1 MELRN
6 LIINGISPQGRKD
19 IIKKYKMNNFSYYN
33 REKITTD
40 LKKTEFDLLI
50 IGGGITGA
58 GIALDAASRGMK
70 VALIEKNDFASGTSS
85 KSTKLIHGG
94 LRYLK
99 QFDFWLVKE
108 VGTERAIVHKL
119 APHLVVPEKMILP
132 LIDGGTYGSWLTSI
146 GLKVYDILASVEGE
160 DKRKMLDKEEALE
173 KEPLLPET
181 ILNGAGYYAEYRTDD
196 ARLTI
201 EVLKTALDYDAKMI
215 NYTEATE
222 FIYEENRV
230 VGANVKDTI
239 SGEEFAIKSK
249 YVVNA
254 CGPWVDE
261 LRQINHSKIGKRLH
275 LTKGVHLV
283 VAHEKLPVKQSVYFD
298 VPDGRMMFAI
308 PRGKVTYFGTT
319 DTNYQKDKNTV
330 ETNLVDATYLISAV
344 NNMFPDINI
353 SLDDVQS
360 SWAGLRPL
368 IHEEGKSAS
377 ELSRKDE
384 IFVSDTE
391 LISIAG
397 GKLTGYRKM
406 AERIVDLV
414 GKKYERRFNK
424 EFGEIKTDEIV
435 LSGGAFKNS
444 SEVKSYTDAIQNRIA
459 EVDFNR
465 KDAEYLVHNY
475 GKQTDIILQK
485 FDDIMHDN
493 MQEKMIKAEVWFAIN
508 YEMATNPTDFFMRR
522 TGRLFFNSESV
533 HQFKNFVLSEFKTA
547 FSWDIKTTENHQKEL
562 KHYIKMATTFE

>member
-1 MELRN
+1 M
-6 LIINGISPQGRKD
+6 
-19 IIKKYKMNNFSYYN
+19 KKFSYLE
-33 REKITTD
+33 RENSTKE
-40 LKKTEFDLLI
+40 LQATEFDLLI

-119 APHLVVPEKMILP
+119 APHLVIPEKMILP

-160 DKRKMLDKEEALE
+160 DKRVMLDKEEALE
-173 KEPLLPET
+173 KEPLLPES

-201 EVLKTALDYDAKMI
+201 EVLKTALDYDAKLL
-215 NYTEATE
+215 NYAEATE
-222 FIYEENRV
+222 FIYKDERV
-230 VGANVKDTI
+230 VGAKVKDTFTDA
-239 SGEEFAIKSK
+239 SFEIKAK

-261 LRQINHSKIGKRLH
+261 LRQMNHSKTGKRLH

-283 VAHEKLPVKQSVYFD
+283 VPHEKLPVKQSVYFD

-319 DTNYQKDKNTV
+319 DTNYQLDKNNV

-344 NNMFPDINI
+344 NNMFPEI
-353 SLDDVQS
+353 SLTLEDVQS

-414 GKKYERRFNK
+414 SKKYNRRYDK
-424 EFGEIKTDEIV
+424 EFSAIKTEEIN
-435 LSGGAFKNS
+435 LSGGTFKNS
-444 SEVKSYTDAIQNRIA
+444 SEVKSYIDAIHNRIA
-459 EVDFNR
+459 EVDFDE

-475 GKQTDIILQK
+475 GKQTDTILQK
-485 FDDIMHDN
+485 FDDLYHDD
-493 MQEKMIKAEVWFAIN
+493 MQEKMIMAEVWFAVN
-508 YEMATNPTDFFMRR
+508 YEMACTPTDFFMRR
-522 TGRLFFNSESV
+522 TGRLFFDKPSV
-533 HQFKNFVLSEFKTA
+533 DLFKNLTLKEFTNHFKWDEKTA
-547 FSWDIKTTENHQKEL
+547 KMHLNEL
-562 KHYIKMATTFE
+562 DEKINLASSFN

>member
-1 MELRN
+1 MT
-6 LIINGISPQGRKD
+6 K
-19 IIKKYKMNNFSYYN
+19 FSCFN
-33 REKITTD
+33 REKITNNLQT
-40 LKKTEFDLLI
+40 TEFDLLI

-85 KSTKLIHGG
+85 KSTKLVHGG

-108 VGTERAIVHKL
+108 VGTERAIVHEL

-132 LIDGGTYGSWLTSI
+132 LIEGGTYGSWLTSI
-146 GLKVYDILASVEGE
+146 GLKVYDVLASVEGE
-160 DKRKMLDKEEALE
+160 DQRKMLDKDEALE
-173 KEPLLPET
+173 KEPLLPES

-196 ARLTI
+196 ARLTL
-201 EVLKTALDYDAKMI
+201 EVLKTALNYDAKII
-215 NYTEATE
+215 NYTEALK
-222 FIYEENRV
+222 FIFEDSRV
-230 VGANVKDTI
+230 VGATVKNNLSNET
-239 SGEEFAIKSK
+239 FNIKAK

-254 CGPWVDE
+254 TGPWVDD
-261 LRQINHSKIGKRLH
+261 LRQTNHSKTGKRLH

-283 VAHEKLPVKQSVYFD
+283 VAHNKLPVKQSVYFD

-319 DTNYQKDKNTV
+319 DTNYQKDKNNIT
-330 ETNLVDATYLISAV
+330 TNLVDATYLISAV
-344 NNMFPDINI
+344 NNMFPEINLTLNDI
-353 SLDDVQS
+353 QS

-368 IHEEGKSAS
+368 IHEEGKSAT

-384 IFVSDTE
+384 IFVSETE

-414 GKKYERRFNK
+414 VKKYARRFDK
-424 EFGEIKTDEIV
+424 EFDEIKTKEIS
-435 LSGGAFKNS
+435 LSGGTFKS
-444 SEVKSYTDAIQNRIA
+444 YQEVQSYTDAIYNRIA
-459 EVDFNR
+459 EVDFNQ

-485 FDDIMHDN
+485 FDDLMHDN
-493 MQEKMIKAEVWFAIN
+493 MQEKMLKSEVWFTIN
-508 YEMATNPTDFFMRR
+508 HEMTCSPTDFFMRR
-522 TGRLFFNSESV
+522 TGRLFFDIQSV
-533 HQFKNFVLSEFKTA
+533 FMYKEFVLNEFKNH
-547 FSWDIKTTENHQKEL
+547 FSWDEKTTEKNLKEL
-562 KHYIKMATTFE
+562 KENLKIATTFE

>member
-1 MELRN
+1 M
-6 LIINGISPQGRKD
+6 P
-19 IIKKYKMNNFSYYN
+19 FSFFN
-33 REKITTD
+33 RELISKELQTN
-40 LKKTEFDLLI
+40 EFDVLI

-119 APHLVVPEKMILP
+119 APHLVIPEKMILP
-132 LIDGGTYGSWLTSI
+132 LIEGGTYGSWLTSI
-146 GLKVYDILASVEGE
+146 GLKVYDVLASVEGE
-160 DKRKMLDKEEALE
+160 DKRKMLTKMESLE
-173 KEPLLPET
+173 KEPLLPEK

-201 EVLKTALDYDAKMI
+201 EVIKTALNYNAKAL
-215 NYTEATE
+215 NYIESTG
-222 FIYEENRV
+222 FIYEKNRV
-230 VGANVKDTI
+230 VGAEVRDTI
-239 SGEEFAIKSK
+239 TNNTFNIKAK

-254 CGPWVDE
+254 TGPWVDE
-261 LRQINHSKIGKRLH
+261 LRQINNSKTGKRLH
-275 LTKGVHLV
+275 LTKGIHLV

-298 VPDGRMMFAI
+298 IPDGRMMFAI

-319 DTNYQKDKNTV
+319 DTNYQLDKNNV

-344 NNMFPDINI
+344 NNMFPDINLTLNDI
-353 SLDDVQS
+353 ES

-384 IFVSDTE
+384 LFVSDSE

-414 GKKYERRFNK
+414 AKKYARRFDK
-424 EFGEIKTDEIV
+424 EFEPIQTEDII
-435 LSGGAFKNS
+435 LSGGPFQNS
-444 SEVKSYTDAIQNRIA
+444 KAVKIYIDLIYESIKPHNFTM
-459 EVDFNR
+459 
-465 KDAEYLVHNY
+465 KDAEYLVYNY
-475 GKQTDIILQK
+475 GKQTDVIIDKFLESPDENPAQKLLISELQ
-485 FDDIMHDN
+485 FT
-493 MQEKMIKAEVWFAIN
+493 IN
-508 YEMATNPTDFFMRR
+508 HEMVCTPSDFFMRR
-522 TGRLFFNSESV
+522 TGRLFFDRNSV
-533 HQFKNFVLSEFKTA
+533 DVYKGLIISEFKKVFGWT
-547 FSWDIKTTENHQKEL
+547 DEITLEHEQEL
-562 KHYIKMATTFE
+562 DEKIRLATSFN